1 MELNDKRLE
10 VDKLRKESA
19 DSRAELEEKVAR
31 AKEKNEAIQT
41 DRGFEKYV
49 RTTFPVVKD
58 GEGVIVIYDEDKSP
72 VAPVRSDMTIWERII
87 VLWNRFFQATP

>member
-10 VDKLRKESA
+10 VSKLREESA
-19 DSRAELEEKVAR
+19 QSRAELEAKVAK
-31 AKEKNEAIQT
+31 AEEKNADIQT
-41 DRGFEKYV
+41 DRGFENYV

-87 VLWNRFFQATP
+87 VSWNRFFSKK